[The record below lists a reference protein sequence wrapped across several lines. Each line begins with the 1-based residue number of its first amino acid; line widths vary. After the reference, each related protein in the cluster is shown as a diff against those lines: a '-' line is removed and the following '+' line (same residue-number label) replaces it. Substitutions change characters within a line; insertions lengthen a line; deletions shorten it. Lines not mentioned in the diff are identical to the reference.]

1 MNNTIAIFI
10 ANYTI
15 GNSPSIINLLDLL
28 SEHYCIHLFLSN
40 VQLKNVNIL
49 KRQNIEVIDC
59 GKINDR
65 PLTQNINKIYL
76 SCYDSYISF
85 DPHGFVLCKELFPDA
100 KSIYYS
106 LELYMKNDHFGLDY
120 PKYIM
125 DKERKEIKIIKGLI
139 IQSKEKENLFRKNY
153 HLSDEI
159 PSLILPVTYKGL
171 SVKERSLTIREKHQI
186 DRHKRIA
193 LHLGGI
199 AEWFSCIEL
208 AVTFSKLKNWVLFFQ
223 GYSDQKYLTLLKGV
237 LSKYNITNVIIS
249 KETYDDIEDVNRI
262 IMSCDVGIAWYND
275 ISTGFRTA
283 GKSSGKIAAYL
294 RFGLPIV
301 AKKYPSTIEAI
312 EKTGAGVCVDDFI
325 EIPNALSQIDR
336 DYEGYSENARREYD
350 TIHRFGMYRSKIIEF
365 IEGPNN
371 QNAKHHFNW
380 DRLLENKNP
389 EDFLVSKEL
398 WGENQGV
405 ENPGRVTWRKYLK
418 RKTSN
423 QKVRLLEIGFG
434 AGIDYRAL
442 EKEGILDTDKVEYFG
457 ADVTQKFVEYARNNL
472 SKMKPYLID
481 GYSLPFEDKY
491 FDLVYI
497 RHVLEHQTHYRQLL
511 SEALRVSKDEVFII
525 FFIELSEDASDRISF
540 DGTWYHNTYSRKLF
554 YKFVQELG
562 FDIQELAAFHK
573 NTKTDQVF
581 ILTRK
586 SANNQNSQ
594 NVHVPDIS
602 RKDNRSIPDRYNNK
616 NNCKTAVRFHRNIKA
631 HPEVNKW
638 ELSNFVTNNLV
649 PIVGIHPFPVDEL
662 LLICSAVVYFN
673 PDIIIEWGTHKGC
686 SARVFYE
693 VTKHFKI
700 STEIHSIDLPP
711 HVSHPENI
719 SEKRAHLVQGLPVY
733 LHLGD
738 GLDVAK
744 ELLQKKRDLFPLIFV
759 DGDHNYKSVIREL
772 NGIKSVVQ
780 KAAVLVHDTFYQV
793 AESNYY
799 CGPYNAV
806 REFANQNGIEVS
818 STILGLPGMSLLWWN
833 NSSSDRSRAPFNRS
847 DIGNEIK
854 LNKNSHKK
862 QGLSILHT
870 VEFYHP
876 HVGGAEIVVQEL
888 SERLVKRGHRV
899 TVATTKLADR
909 TFAELNGV
917 QTEEFDVQGAIARGF
932 TGSDIARYQQFLLKH
947 PADIMMNYAA
957 QQWATDL
964 AFDTL
969 ASTSNRRIN
978 IIAPCGYSALSDSKT
993 LQMQQFAD
1001 YFNNVIP
1008 AYLTKYD
1015 AAVYHSG
1022 QYQDYEFAQN
1032 HGFNNSVIIPNGVC
1046 EEEFSQTPKVAFRQ
1060 KYKIATKYL
1069 GLCVANFYSGKGQDK
1084 VIECVRQMN
1093 RTDFTM
1099 VFIGKEG
1106 GQLANLQALA
1116 TGLNIMFCTNIDRQD
1131 VLAAYHEADIFLFG
1145 SEKECSPLVIV
1156 EAKASQTPFVSTD
1169 CGNVRQW
1176 KGGIVCATEKMAAY
1190 ANRILDEEVIHRN
1203 FAEEGWKEWKEK
1215 LTWESVVD
1223 RYEELYSRLYFE
1235 KFSQKRTIISNP
1247 LPAEQLQCT

>member
-28 SEHYCIHLFLSN
+28 SEHYCINLFLSN
-40 VQLKNVNIL
+40 VQLKNTNVL
-49 KRQNIEVIDC
+49 KRQNIEAIDC

-65 PLTQNINKIYL
+65 PFTQKINKIYL
-76 SCYDSYISF
+76 SCYDSYICF

-100 KSIYYS
+100 KPIYYS

-125 DKERKEIKIIKGLI
+125 DKERKEIKTIKGLI

-171 SVKERSLTIREKHQI
+171 SVKERSLKIREKHQI

-208 AVTFSKLKNWVLFFQ
+208 AVTFSKLKNWILFFQ
-223 GYSDQKYLTLLKGV
+223 GYSDQKYLLLLKGV

-275 ISTGFRTA
+275 ISIGFRTA

-301 AKKYPSTIEAI
+301 AKKYPSTVEAI
-312 EKTGAGVCVDDFI
+312 EKTGAGVCADDFI

-350 TIHRFGMYRSKIIEF
+350 TTHRFGMYRSKIMEF

-371 QNAKHHFNW
+371 QNAQHHFNW
-380 DRLLENKNP
+380 DRLLENKNL

-418 RKTSN
+418 RKISN

-442 EKEGILDTDKVEYFG
+442 EKEGILDADKVEYFG

-472 SKMKPYLID
+472 PKMKPYLID

-562 FDIQELAAFHK
+562 FGIQELAAFHK
-573 NTKTDQVF
+573 NRKTDQVL

-602 RKDNRSIPDRYNNK
+602 RKVNGSIPYQHNNT
-616 NNCKTAVRFHRNIKA
+616 NNCKTAVRSHRNIKA

-638 ELSNFVTNNLV
+638 ELSHLVTNNLV
-649 PIVGIHPFPVDEL
+649 PIVGIHPFPEDACVAENSKQEEMLEMVRDNPSNGELHLALGL
-662 LLICSAVVYFN
+662 LLWNKGDYKRAWTEIETAENLGITEWRTSWYKALIVRDDSENWGWQNYELARELIAKVIAALPQFEAAKLYQLYLNGYYSQWGQDTLIEDFFSFN
-673 PDIIIEWGTHKGC
+673 PPHHKMFVDVGAFDGITFSNTRRLYETGWKGVCIEPVYENFQKCDALYKDTPVKCIRRAISLKEGMVSVSVEGTASSIINTATKRTEQVMSSSLTTLLKEIKIENID
-686 SARVFYE
+686 FL
-693 VTKHFKI
+693 
-700 STEIHSIDLPP
+700 SIDAEGVDFEVLQSLDFTHYKPQLIVIEHNSDATEKKHITEFMRKNNYLLWHDNVQDAFFRDAQTLEPP
-711 HVSHPENI
+711 NFWNI
-719 SEKRAHLVQGLPVY
+719 KTLEPKRL
-733 LHLGD
+733 
-738 GLDVAK
+738 
-744 ELLQKKRDLFPLIFV
+744 
-759 DGDHNYKSVIREL
+759 
-772 NGIKSVVQ
+772 
-780 KAAVLVHDTFYQV
+780 
-793 AESNYY
+793 
-799 CGPYNAV
+799 
-806 REFANQNGIEVS
+806 S
-818 STILGLPGMSLLWWN
+818 STPVEIQQMKTDILSMSVKEK
-833 NSSSDRSRAPFNRS
+833 P
-847 DIGNEIK
+847 
-854 LNKNSHKK
+854 
-862 QGLSILHT
+862 LSILHT

-899 TVATTKLADR
+899 TVATTKLANR

-917 QTEEFDVQGAIARGF
+917 QIEEFDVRGAIARGF

-957 QQWATDL
+957 QQWTTDL

-969 ASTSNRRIN
+969 A
-978 IIAPCGYSALSDSKT
+978 
-993 LQMQQFAD
+993 
-1001 YFNNVIP
+1001 
-1008 AYLTKYD
+1008 
-1015 AAVYHSG
+1015 
-1022 QYQDYEFAQN
+1022 
-1032 HGFNNSVIIPNGVC
+1032 
-1046 EEEFSQTPKVAFRQ
+1046 
-1060 KYKIATKYL
+1060 
-1069 GLCVANFYSGKGQDK
+1069 
-1084 VIECVRQMN
+1084 
-1093 RTDFTM
+1093 
-1099 VFIGKEG
+1099 
-1106 GQLANLQALA
+1106 
-1116 TGLNIMFCTNIDRQD
+1116 
-1131 VLAAYHEADIFLFG
+1131 
-1145 SEKECSPLVIV
+1145 
-1156 EAKASQTPFVSTD
+1156 
-1169 CGNVRQW
+1169 
-1176 KGGIVCATEKMAAY
+1176 
-1190 ANRILDEEVIHRN
+1190 
-1203 FAEEGWKEWKEK
+1203 
-1215 LTWESVVD
+1215 
-1223 RYEELYSRLYFE
+1223 
-1235 KFSQKRTIISNP
+1235 
-1247 LPAEQLQCT
+1247 